1 MTKILF
7 LIPNLMHGG
16 AEKVLVNLVNNLDPR
31 KYDIT
36 LYSIFDGGVN
46 KEFLKTHVKYQ
57 SKFKK
62 VFRGNSQ
69 IMKLFSPNFLYKYFI
84 RKDYDIVVSY
94 LEGPAAR
101 IISGCDNPQTKK
113 IAWIHIELNDQKKAS
128 VGFRNW
134 NEAVAAYEKYDKIIG
149 VSENVLE
156 CFRRNLTHKVPAQV
170 LYNTNETESI
180 KKLSQVP
187 VAIEFDRNVINI
199 CSVAKIVKTKGF
211 DRLLIAH
218 KKLLDEGFVHH
229 VNILG
234 IGEEQTHLEKAIKE
248 LGVQDSFKFLGF
260 HKNPYKYMSKCDL
273 YVCSSQIEGFST
285 AVSEA
290 LILGLPV
297 VSTNCSGAY
306 ELLGHHN
313 EYGIVTQNNTKALC
327 HGIKEMLA
335 DPEKLPFYKQKAALR
350 GGFFSKENTVKGV
363 EQLFDSLLHE

>member
-7 LIPNLMHGG
+7 LIPTLMHGG
-16 AEKVLVNLVNNLDPR
+16 AEKVLVNLVNNLDPN

-46 KEFLKTHVKYQ
+46 KEFLKSHVKYHF
-57 SKFKK
+57 KFKK

-69 IMKLFSPNFLYKYFI
+69 LMKLFSPKFLYYFFI
-84 RKDYDIVVSY
+84 KEEYDILVSY

-101 IISGCDNPQTKK
+101 IISGATRSKTKK
-113 IAWIHIELNDQKKAS
+113 IAWIHIELNDKKKAS

-134 NEAVAAYEKYDKIIG
+134 NEAIVAYEKYDKIIG

-156 CFRRNLTHKVPAQV
+156 CFTNNLTSNVPVQV
-170 LYNTNETESI
+170 LYNTNETDSI
-180 KKLSQVP
+180 KKLSQEP
-187 VAIEFDRNVINI
+187 VDFAFDRNIINI

-218 KKLLDEGFVHH
+218 KRLLEEGLFHH

-234 IGEEQTHLEKAIKE
+234 IGEEQNNLERKSKE

-260 HKNPYKYMSKCDL
+260 HKNPYKFMNQCDL
-273 YVCSSQIEGFST
+273 YVCSSHIEGFST

-290 LILGLPV
+290 LIIGLPV
-297 VSTNCSGAY
+297 VSTNCSGAH

-313 EYGIVTQNNTKALC
+313 EYGIVTQNNTESLYQE
-327 HGIKEMLA
+327 IKEMLS
-335 DPEKLPFYKQKAALR
+335 DSDKLSFYQKKAALR
-350 GGFFSKENTVKGV
+350 GSFFSKENTIKAV
-363 EQLFDSLLHE
+363 EQLFDDLR